1 MIRLLLALAGALA
14 LAACGERSSE
24 SARDWPEA
32 SPALWEVTGPNGE
45 RGWLFGTIHAL
56 PEGVNWRTPAFESAF
71 AEAGLLMVEIENLGD
86 AEAAG
91 KAFDRVALG
100 PPLPPL
106 SERVDPA
113 EREGL
118 AKVLDRARKT
128 ERDFW
133 NVETWAAALMLASA
147 VREAEPGH
155 GVDRALLREGK
166 PVDAMESFAAQFDR
180 FDRLPEESQ
189 QALLSGIVRESQAG
203 AAEEL
208 ARAWLVGDTARLEQ
222 ETAGGF
228 LRDPVLREA
237 LLTERNRLFAA
248 RAVAPLER
256 GDKPFV
262 AIGAA
267 HLLGPEGLP
276 DLLAARGYTVRRIQ

>member
-1 MIRLLLALAGALA
+1 VIRLLLALAGALA
-14 LAACGERSSE
+14 LAACGERSSD
-24 SARDWPEA
+24 SAPDWPEP
-32 SPALWEVTGPNGE
+32 SPALWEVTGPNDE

-56 PEGVNWRTPAFESAF
+56 PGGVNWRTPVFESAF

-91 KAFDRVALG
+91 IAFDRVALG
-100 PPLPPL
+100 PPRPPL
-106 SERVDPA
+106 SERIDPA
-113 EREGL
+113 DRDEL
-118 AKVLDRARKT
+118 SNVLDRARKT

-133 NVETWAAALMLASA
+133 NVETWAAALMLAGA
-147 VREAEPGH
+147 VRENEPGN

-189 QALLSGIVRESQAG
+189 KSLLSGIIREARAG

-208 ARAWLVGDTARLEQ
+208 ARAWFTGDTARLEQ
-222 ETAGGF
+222 ETARGF

-248 RAVAPLER
+248 RVVAPLER

-262 AIGAA
+262 AVGAA
-267 HLLGPEGLP
+267 HMLGPDGLP
-276 DLLAARGYTVRRIQ
+276 ALLAARGYTVRRIQ